1 VDEDYVSKAIDSSDI
16 ELEDQG
22 YGGVNGVGEGVQ
34 GCDQH
39 DLSIVGVSPLA
50 RSARAERVAKRG
62 THLYSFWPQR

>member
-1 VDEDYVSKAIDSSDI
+1 VDGDCGSKAIESSDVDF
-16 ELEDQG
+16 EDQG
-22 YGGVNGVGEGVQ
+22 YGGVNSAEEFVH

-39 DLSIVGVSPLA
+39 DLSIVGFSSLA